1 MKVSRN
7 YFRYAR
13 SAENLNEI
21 HDLESRRYCMGGSDE
36 HNSERVNAGR
46 LELTLI
52 MQTNS
57 LNIQGYRPYGGL
69 CKAFVRAL
77 KMHGKKLLHGSGI

>member
-52 MQTNS
+52 MQPI
-57 LNIQGYRPYGGL
+57 L
-69 CKAFVRAL
+69 
-77 KMHGKKLLHGSGI
+77 